1 MTELVFQ
8 VEEDPD
14 GGFTARA
21 VGESIF
27 TEADTLEKLREN
39 IRDAVNC
46 HFENAAERPKIIRLH
61 LTRDE
66 VIAL

>member
-21 VGESIF
+21 VGASIF
-27 TEADTLEKLREN
+27 TEADTLEELREN

-46 HFENAAERPKIIRLH
+46 HFDDAAARPKIVRLH
-61 LTRDE
+61 FTRDE

>member
-1 MTELVFQ
+1 MTEIVFQ
-8 VEEDPD
+8 IEEDPD

-27 TEADTLEKLREN
+27 TEADTVEELRAS

-46 HFENAAERPKIIRLH
+46 HFDGTEQTPKMIRLH
-61 LTRDE
+61 FTRDE